1 MSDRVQYARAEV
13 ERALSRLATM
23 WSGDTTFT
31 FIARN
36 PKIEGREMIVTS
48 DPDIKGLADLL
59 LKHHAQER
67 LSEGKESK

>member
-23 WSGDTTFT
+23 WNDDDTTFT

-59 LKHHAQER
+59 LKHHAQETPPLGR
-67 LSEGKESK
+67 